1 MVDTVGDTIMKR
13 AAAKSRIDIP
23 RFIAMHRWQMAI
35 VGAALCIVV
44 LVLVY
49 VWHSYTAW
57 STLRE
62 TAESRTQG
70 VKSQVETLTSRKHS
84 IEEVRST
91 SLSLKDTTAHLC
103 DVSSFVKWQHHM
115 IAHARDAHNY
125 CNQYHQKLS
134 DVNKTL
140 GAIVERSQH
149 ELHFASHLGTFHD
162 TLSKV
167 GAEDY
172 EAAKNIWTKFGDD
185 TSKLQTHA
193 SLDAVKQS
201 TIVTAKEIAAAYD
214 KLLLA
219 HKHQKRQEFDNSVVE
234 IQKGYSKLG
243 ELQNLSVESFSKLV
257 DSLERSAQK
266 I

>member
-1 MVDTVGDTIMKR
+1 VVDAARDTIMKR
-13 AAAKSRIDIP
+13 TAAKRRIDIP
-23 RFIAMHRWQMAI
+23 RFITTHRWQMAM
-35 VGAALCIVV
+35 VGALLCIIV

-49 VWHSYTAW
+49 VWHSYATW

-62 TAESRTQG
+62 TAESRTQD

-84 IEEVRST
+84 IEEVHST
-91 SLSLKDTTAHLC
+91 SLSLKDTTDHLC

-149 ELHFASHLGTFHD
+149 ELHFAGHLGTFHD
-162 TLSKV
+162 NLSKV

-172 EAAKNIWTKFGDD
+172 GAAKNIWTKFGDD
-185 TSKLQTHA
+185 TSKLHTHA

-201 TIVTAKEIAAAYD
+201 TIATAKEIAAAYD
-214 KLLLA
+214 RLLLA
-219 HKHQKRQEFDNSVVE
+219 HKDQKRQEFDNSIVE

-257 DSLERSAQK
+257 DSLERTTQK